1 MTATDLRLAALAEL
15 GHRIG
20 AATGVEEVVDL
31 ALAGSDELL
40 GLRHSLLLVHQ
51 VESDR
56 LVTLASH
63 GYDELGIGSEVRLG
77 QGVIGMAAERRRSMR
92 IGNLQRM
99 LAYALATRPATADR
113 AGTDIRLP
121 GLRLARS
128 QLAAPMCARGTL
140 VGVIA
145 VESERALAFD
155 EADEQALTV
164 VAHLVAA
171 ALEREQAGAD
181 AAPAPGPADR
191 AAAATP
197 PPEGA
202 GTVAAPAPGAP
213 QAPEGAAAQPPAVAA
228 PVHLRHY
235 AADGSTFLDGDYV
248 IKGVA
253 GRLLWKVAS
262 EHTTTGR
269 TAFTNREARLD
280 PTLEL
285 PPYRDNFE
293 SRLILLKRRLEEQGS
308 PLRIVGTGRGRF
320 ELRVAAPLCV
330 ERVEA

>member
-1 MTATDLRLAALAEL
+1 VTTTDQRLAALAEL
-15 GHRIG
+15 GQRIG

-40 GLRHSLLLVHQ
+40 GLRHSLLLLHQ

-77 QGVIGMAAERRRSMR
+77 EGVIGMAAERRRSMR

-145 VESERALAFD
+145 AESERALAFD

-171 ALEREQAGAD
+171 ALEREQAGAGRRTC
-181 AAPAPGPADR
+181 ARPGRPTCR
-191 AAAATP
+191 CHAT
-197 PPEGA
+197 A
-202 GTVAAPAPGAP
+202 GG
-213 QAPEGAAAQPPAVAA
+213 G
-228 PVHLRHY
+228 RHR
-235 AADGSTFLDGDYV
+235 GC
-248 IKGVA
+248 A
-253 GRLLWKVAS
+253 G
-262 EHTTTGR
+262 TGR
-269 TAFTNREARLD
+269 TPGA
-280 PTLEL
+280 
-285 PPYRDNFE
+285 
-293 SRLILLKRRLEEQGS
+293 
-308 PLRIVGTGRGRF
+308 
-320 ELRVAAPLCV
+320 
-330 ERVEA
+330 